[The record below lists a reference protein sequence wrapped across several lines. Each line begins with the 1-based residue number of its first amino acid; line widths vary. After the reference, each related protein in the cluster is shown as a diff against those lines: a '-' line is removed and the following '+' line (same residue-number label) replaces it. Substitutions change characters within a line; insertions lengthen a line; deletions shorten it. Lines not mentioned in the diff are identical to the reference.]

1 MHYSASLNTFL
12 NSAAKKDYE
21 RRGLWPADSLKA
33 TAEEWKTY
41 GQSEPPEGMR
51 RGADENGR
59 PAWVPIPPASLAD
72 IADRKRREIETARDA
87 AINEGFTHTFGETD
101 DIVQTRQRDR
111 ENLTGLAVSAQRHT
125 EETFHFRAQSNATY
139 ELTASEMLAL
149 ADAAQAH
156 VSQQYAHSWQL
167 KSEIDAALEAEDRD
181 TLEAITW

>member
-1 MHYSASLNTFL
+1 MYYSASINAFYVNELRESYVKAGT
-12 NSAAKKDYE
+12 
-21 RRGLWPADSLKA
+21 WPDDAIDVSD
-33 TAEEWKTY
+33 EEWQAY
-41 GQSEPPEGMR
+41 GQGQPPEGMQ
-51 RGADENGR
+51 RGVGENGR
-59 PAWVPIPPASLAD
+59 PTWVPIPPDKLGT

-101 DIVQTRQRDR
+101 DIVQARQRDR

-167 KSEIDAALEAEDRD
+167 KAEIDAALEAEDRD

>member
-1 MHYSASLNTFL
+1 MFYSPSE
-12 NSAAKKDYE
+12 KKFYSE
-21 RRGLWPADSLKA
+21 VLFSRYKKTGSWPEDAIEI
-33 TAEEWKTY
+33 TPEEWEKY
-41 GQSEPPEGMR
+41 GQGQPAEGMQ

-59 PAWVPIPPASLAD
+59 PSWVPIPPDNLD
-72 IADRKRREIETARDA
+72 TLADRKRREIETARDA

-125 EETFHFRAQSNATY
+125 EETFHFRAKSNATY

-167 KSEIDAALEAEDRD
+167 KAEIDAALEAEDRD
-181 TLEAITW
+181 AIEAISW

>member
-1 MHYSASLNTFL
+1 M
-12 NSAAKKDYE
+12 
-21 RRGLWPADSLKA
+21 
-33 TAEEWKTY
+33 
-41 GQSEPPEGMR
+41 Q

-59 PAWVPIPPASLAD
+59 PTWVPIPPANLAD
-72 IADRKRREIETARDA
+72 LAARKRAELDSARDA

-125 EETFHFRAQSNATY
+125 DEVFHFRAQSNATY

-156 VSQQYAHSWQL
+156 VSQQYAKSWQR
-167 KSEIDAALEAEDRD
+167 KAEIEAALESEDRE